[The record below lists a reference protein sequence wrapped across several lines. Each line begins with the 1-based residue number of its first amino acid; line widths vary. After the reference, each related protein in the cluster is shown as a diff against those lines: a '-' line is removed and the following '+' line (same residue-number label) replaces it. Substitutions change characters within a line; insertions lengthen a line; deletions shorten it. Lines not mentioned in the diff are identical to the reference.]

1 MAAAAY
7 AALGSLMHVL
17 DQIQQPACRWIQLE
31 REKIEILY
39 KEVSFLQDFLEGYS
53 QSRDK
58 EIEVLVRQIAVIAD
72 EAEDIIEC
80 HVVDQIHE
88 GSDGRSHD
96 MASLSFSMSLSIFCQ
111 DIDKIIE
118 KLDSIKKELMIV
130 KEERVFQEL
139 IMSKTSV
146 LASSS
151 KLPPTV
157 KNFVVGFDEQLVCIM
172 EQLTGYKDDLQ
183 IMSIVGMG
191 GIGKTTLARTAFD
204 HPYIVHYF
212 SDKRIW
218 ITVSEKY
225 NVRETLL
232 GVLNDIGDGGREDV
246 ETGKSLVEC
255 RDDELGEK
263 LYKRLFD
270 ERYLIV
276 LDDVWSTEIWDG
288 LKLFF
293 PKNRRGSRIIV
304 TTRQSSLAVSL
315 GSQNPYL
322 MNFLN
327 KDQSWNL
334 LCEKVFSQ
342 EGCPIPE
349 LEDVGKVIADGC
361 GGLPLAIAVISGLL
375 AKSDMTREFWQFV
388 AENVSSY
395 ANSGDDEHCLKILT
409 LSYNNLSIHLKPCFL
424 YVGVLS
430 KDRNIQVSKL
440 IRLWV
445 AEGFVKPARGKSLE
459 EVAEEYM
466 KDLVD
471 RNLIMIRKLG
481 CSGKIKRCGIH
492 DLLRDLCVRESHI
505 QRYTRIPR
513 VQHVCFGEEKNV
525 CFLCGHPSTQESIDV
540 PLVLVGFRSMLAIP
554 LVCSACRNTYTH
566 LRLRL
571 VKLKV
576 IDKAYFPYSRECQA
590 PTKLRYL
597 AVKEASW
604 NGEEVPIRLVF
615 VSPSKRPLLWNLQ
628 TLLLDFF
635 ISRGNPLVLPCEIW
649 EMPQLRH
656 VVVRRAELPNP
667 LKKDSTILENLQTI
681 SYLRNFR
688 CTVEAVE
695 RIPNLK
701 KLKIY
706 YANAVQDLSCYS
718 LYNLAYLHK
727 LESLFLLAQDLFSEK
742 LAFPCSLKKL
752 NLSWCRIPW
761 ENMKHDDGWYVDVE
775 WWRAENIHFPNL
787 ERLLLEQV
795 FYLKEIPSGI
805 GDIATLQSIELNS
818 CGNSVVKSAKQIL
831 EEQRSLGNETLQLN
845 VNGERYQVGS
855 SYSLGIRQDKTTF
868 SLCACGFE
876 VRREGCL
883 VLSMLQ

>member
-1 MAAAAY
+1 M

-17 DQIQQPACRWIQLE
+17 DQIQQPGCRWIQLE

-80 HVVDQIHE
+80 HVVDQIRE
-88 GSDGRSHD
+88 GCDGRRHD

-139 IMSKTSV
+139 ITSKTSV

-172 EQLTGYKDDLQ
+172 EELTGYKDDLQ

-218 ITVSEKY
+218 ITVSQKY

-232 GVLNDIGDGGREDV
+232 GVLNDIGVGGREDV
-246 ETGKSLVEC
+246 EIGKSLVEC

-263 LYKRLFD
+263 MYKRLFG
-270 ERYLIV
+270 EKYLIV

-293 PKNRRGSRIIV
+293 PKNRRGSRIVV

-361 GGLPLAIAVISGLL
+361 GGLPLAIVVISGLL

-430 KDRNIQVSKL
+430 KDRNIQVMKL

-459 EVAEEYM
+459 E
-466 KDLVD
+466 
-471 RNLIMIRKLG
+471 
-481 CSGKIKRCGIH
+481 
-492 DLLRDLCVRESHI
+492 
-505 QRYTRIPR
+505 
-513 VQHVCFGEEKNV
+513 
-525 CFLCGHPSTQESIDV
+525 ESIDI
-540 PLVLVGFRSMLAIP
+540 PLILAGFRSSLAIP
-554 LVCSACRNTYTH
+554 LVCSACRNTYTFI
-566 LRLRL
+566 RLRL

-576 IDKAYFPYSRECQA
+576 IDKAYFPYGRECQA

-597 AVKEASW
+597 EVKEAFW
-604 NGEEVPIRLVF
+604 NWEEVPIRLIF
-615 VSPSKRPLLWNLQ
+615 VSPSTRPLLWNLQ

-635 ISRGNPLVLPCEIW
+635 IRRGNPLVLPCEIW

-656 VVVRRAELPNP
+656 VVVRRAELLDP
-667 LKKDSTILENLQTI
+667 LKKDSTTLENLQTI
-681 SYLRNFR
+681 SYIRNFR
-688 CTVEAVE
+688 CTVETVE

-701 KLKIY
+701 KMKIY
-706 YANAVQDLSCYS
+706 YANAVQDWSCYS
-718 LYNLAYLHK
+718 LYNLADLHK
-727 LESLFLLAQDLFSEK
+727 LESLFLQAQDFFSEK

-761 ENMKHDDGWYVDVE
+761 ENMTIVGSLPNLEVLKLMYHACEGSEWNPVEGGFRRLKVLLIRYVDVE

-845 VNGERYQVGS
+845 VNGESQQRRLPCPFNAAMKSRKRNCGIEVLLVG
-855 SYSLGIRQDKTTF
+855 
-868 SLCACGFE
+868 
-876 VRREGCL
+876 
-883 VLSMLQ
+883 

>member
-1 MAAAAY
+1 MSWTRSSNLLVA
-7 AALGSLMHVL
+7 GFNSN
-17 DQIQQPACRWIQLE
+17 E
-31 REKIEILY
+31 RRLKFSTKRSVSCKI
-39 KEVSFLQDFLEGYS
+39 FLKVIPKV
-53 QSRDK
+53 DK

-96 MASLSFSMSLSIFCQ
+96 MASISSSKSLSIFCQ

-172 EQLTGYKDDLQ
+172 EELTGYKDDLQ

-191 GIGKTTLARTAFD
+191 GIAINVFGLLYLKNIMF
-204 HPYIVHYF
+204 
-212 SDKRIW
+212 
-218 ITVSEKY
+218 EK
-225 NVRETLL
+225 TLL
-232 GVLNDIGDGGREDV
+232 GVLNDIGVGGREDV

-276 LDDVWSTEIWDG
+276 LDDVWSTEIWNG

-395 ANSGDDEHCLKILT
+395 ANSGDDEHYLKILT

-492 DLLRDLCVRESHI
+492 DLLRDLCVRESHR

-540 PLVLVGFRSMLAIP
+540 PLVLVGLRSMLAIP

-604 NGEEVPIRLVF
+604 NGEEVPIRLIF
-615 VSPSKRPLLWNLQ
+615 VSPSKRPLLWNRQ

-681 SYLRNFR
+681 SYIRNFR

-718 LYNLAYLHK
+718 LYNLAHLHK
-727 LESLFLLAQDLFSEK
+727 LESLFLLAEDLFSEK

-761 ENMKHDDGWYVDVE
+761 ENMTMVGSLPNLEVLKLMYHACEGSEWNPVEGGFRRLKVLLIRYVDVE

-795 FYLKEIPSGI
+795 FHLK
-805 GDIATLQSIELNS
+805 
-818 CGNSVVKSAKQIL
+818 
-831 EEQRSLGNETLQLN
+831 
-845 VNGERYQVGS
+845 
-855 SYSLGIRQDKTTF
+855 
-868 SLCACGFE
+868 
-876 VRREGCL
+876 
-883 VLSMLQ
+883 